1 MKEKIKNLVVES
13 LKGLKDTNN
22 LDFEINDE
30 TILLGEN
37 AVMDSFDFV
46 SFVSSLEEKIA
57 DEFDKSITVV
67 SEKAFSK
74 KYSPFKT
81 IDRIADYIIELLN
94 EAE

>member
-13 LKGLKDTNN
+13 LKELKDTNN

-46 SFVSSLEEKIA
+46 SFVSTLEEKIS
-57 DEFDKSITVV
+57 DEFNKSITVV

-81 IDRIADYIIELLN
+81 IDRITDYIIELLN

>member
-1 MKEKIKNLVVES
+1 MKEKIKSLVIDS
-13 LKGLKDTNN
+13 LNELKETNN
-22 LDFEINDE
+22 LDFEITNE

-37 AVMDSFDFV
+37 AVMDSYDFV
-46 SFVSSLEEKIA
+46 SFVSNLEEKIA
-57 DEFDKSITVV
+57 DTLDKPITIV

-81 IDRIADYIIELLN
+81 IDRIADYIIELMN